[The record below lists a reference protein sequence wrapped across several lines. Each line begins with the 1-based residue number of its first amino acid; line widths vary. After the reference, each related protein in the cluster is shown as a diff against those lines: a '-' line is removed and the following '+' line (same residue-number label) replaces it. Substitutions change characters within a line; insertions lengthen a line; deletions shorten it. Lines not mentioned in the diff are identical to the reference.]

1 MGRGNALKKMELA
14 TPIRSSGPTGQADTD
29 RRAQTGNALRKG
41 TKIKK
46 IISRPSTIF
55 RTYGVN
61 KDAKALR

>member
-14 TPIRSSGPTGQADTD
+14 TDTH